1 MNEDR
6 KKRGLANS
14 KFLTAVAISA
24 LFLGSGNAMATQ
36 TNTDSSLGVTEQLQ
50 TLTVSGLVVDAS
62 GEPVIGA
69 SVVEKGTTNGSITD
83 TNGKFTLS
91 VKPGATLKISYVGY
105 QTQETKASRTM
116 KIVLKEDSE
125 LLSEVVVVGYGVQ
138 KKENLTG
145 AVASV
150 DVNKTLEGRPIA
162 DVGRG
167 LQGTTPGLSIVV
179 PSGEVGSD
187 PTIKIRGQ
195 IGSID
200 GGSEP
205 LILLDN
211 VEIPSIQMVNPDDI
225 ESISILKDAAS
236 ASIYGAKAAFGV
248 VLITSKK
255 GAKQETINVSY
266 SGNFSWQNISK
277 KMEMAGIDGL
287 DYTVNAFERVG
298 GTKAGAFWLVDRTSF
313 ERAKEWQQKW
323 GGKIGPN
330 DPFVYGRDWYYGSDK
345 GKYSMR
351 TFDPYDYMIEE
362 WTPAMTHNLS
372 VNGKSGKTTFNI
384 GLGYLSQDGLMKTAK
399 KDDFRRWNAS
409 VKISTEFNKYV
420 TLRAGAIYSKRDKRY
435 AYATSSVTADPW
447 LYLYRWGPTVPMGY
461 NEDGQELRSPASE
474 TRQANTANI
483 ENSYAN
489 INIGATLNI
498 TKDWKFDID
507 YTYANEQEINNRP
520 GTRYTAA
527 NTWGA
532 ATEKKDAA
540 GNQIYVDENGNTV
553 AADAA
558 GAMPAY
564 ALSYFEYTS
573 SGANPD
579 HIYRKTTN
587 ANRNTLNINTNY
599 NWQINDNNNL
609 KAMLGMNRVTWD
621 QKYNWNQTTK
631 LMDLENPQYDLA
643 YGTQTGSGGSAWD
656 GQLGFYG
663 RLNYNLMDKY
673 LLEANLRYDGTSKF
687 PSDLQ
692 WRWFPSFSLGWR
704 ASEEAFMQWAKP
716 ALSSLKFRGSWG
728 TIGDQT
734 VSNKLYVSTMGT
746 GQSAWIGGDGSKV
759 GYVGTPSAII
769 PSITWQDI
777 TTLDIGMDARFING
791 ELGVTFDW
799 YQRDTKNMIVPIG
812 NVSLAFGADSPKG
825 NFGSL
830 RTRGWEIALDYN
842 HRFKNGLGINAMF
855 TLSDAITEITAYGD
869 TKSLDSWYVG
879 KQYGEIWGYETE
891 RLYQKD
897 DFLYNPDG
905 SFQKVWLKGGEVY
918 DVKTAGAKEMNKLS
932 DPKAAYQDYLQGGD
946 FVFGPGDVKY
956 KDLNGD
962 GSINDGS
969 RTTDDHGDLKK
980 IGNSTPR
987 YEYGF
992 RLGAD
997 YKGFDVSVFFQ
1008 GVGKRE
1014 VWGAGFL
1021 AIPGYNS
1028 ADGAMPQAIAGNFWK
1043 EDRTDAFYP
1052 RAWNLGAPGLGDSG
1066 YSYNMQKQ
1074 SRYLLDMSY
1083 LRIKNITVGYTL
1095 PKDLL
1100 KKVWIQKARIYFAL
1114 ENFVTWDNL
1123 NGLPIDPEEVSGYS
1137 MFADNDA
1144 KDNYNSGRTGV
1155 GTPTFKSMS
1164 VGIQLNF

>member
-6 KKRGLANS
+6 KKRGLAKS
-14 KFLTAVAISA
+14 KLLTAVAISA
-24 LFLGSGNAMATQ
+24 LFLGSGNVMATQ
-36 TNTDSSLGVTEQLQ
+36 TSTDSSLEVAEQLQ
-50 TLTVSGLVVDAS
+50 TQTVSGLVVDANN
-62 GEPVIGA
+62 EPVIGA
-69 SVVEKGTTNGSITD
+69 SLVEKGTTNGCITD
-83 TNGKFTLS
+83 VNGKFTLN

-105 QTQETKASRTM
+105 QTLEIKATKTM

-125 LLSEVVVVGYGVQ
+125 MLSEVVVVGYGTQ
-138 KKENLTG
+138 KKANLTG
-145 AVASV
+145 AVATV
-150 DVNKTLEGRPIA
+150 DVSKTLEGRPIA

-167 LQGTTPGLSIVV
+167 LQGTTPGLSVV
-179 PSGEVGSD
+179 IPSGEVGSD

-225 ESISILKDAAS
+225 ESISILKDASS
-236 ASIYGAKAAFGV
+236 ASIYGAKGAFGV

-255 GAKQETINVSY
+255 GAKTDKIEISY

-287 DYTVNAFERVG
+287 EYTVEAFERVG
-298 GTKAGAFWLVDRTSF
+298 GTKAGGFWLVDRTSF

-330 DPFVYGRDWYYGSDK
+330 DPLVYGRDWYRGADE

-351 TFDPYDYMIEE
+351 IYDPYDYMIEE

-399 KDDFRRWNAS
+399 HDDFRRWNAS
-409 VKISTEFNKYV
+409 VKLSTEFNKYV
-420 TLRAGAIYSKRDKRY
+420 TVRAGAIYSKRDKRY
-435 AYATSSVTADPW
+435 AYATSSTTADPW
-447 LYLYRWGPTVPMGY
+447 LYLYRWGPTIPMGY
-461 NEDGQELRSPASE
+461 NEDGSELRSPASE
-474 TRQANTANI
+474 THQANTANI

-507 YTYANEQEINNRP
+507 YAYANEQQINNRP
-520 GTRYTAA
+520 GTRYSAA
-527 NTWGA
+527 NTWGGA
-532 ATEKKDAA
+532 VKRLDAS
-540 GNQIYVDENGNTV
+540 GNQIYVDENGSV
-553 AADAA
+553 VDAGAA
-558 GAMPAY
+558 GAIPAY
-564 ALSYFEYTS
+564 SLSTFEYTS

-599 NWQINDNNNL
+599 NWQIDDNNNL

-621 QKYNWNQTTK
+621 EKNSWNQTTK
-631 LMDLENPQYDLA
+631 LMDLDNPQYNLA
-643 YGTQTGSGGSAWD
+643 YGTQTGGGESAWD
-656 GQLGFYG
+656 SQLGFYG
-663 RLNYNLMDKY
+663 RLNYSLMDKY

-704 ASEEAFMQWAKP
+704 ASEEAFMKWAKP
-716 ALSSLKFRGSWG
+716 ALTSLKIRGSWG

-734 VSNKLYVSTMGT
+734 VSNKLYVPTMET

-759 GYVGTPSAII
+759 GYVGTPTAII

-777 TTLDIGMDARFING
+777 TSLDVGVDARFFNG
-791 ELGVTFDW
+791 ELGFTFDW
-799 YQRDTKNMIVPIG
+799 FQRETENMIVPVG
-812 NVSLAFGADSPKG
+812 NMSLAFGAEAPKG

-830 RTRGWEIALDYN
+830 RTRGWEIAVDYN

-869 TKSLDSWYVG
+869 TKNIDSWYVG
-879 KQYGEIWGYETE
+879 KKYGEIWGYETD
-891 RLYQKD
+891 RLYQKE
-897 DFLYNPDG
+897 DFLYNSDG
-905 SFQKVWLKGGEVY
+905 SFQKVWISGGKVY
-918 DVKTAGAKEMNKLS
+918 DTEVAGAKKLNKLS
-932 DPKAAYQDYLQGGD
+932 DPNAAYQDYLQGGD

-962 GSINDGS
+962 GTINDGS
-969 RTTDDHGDLKK
+969 RTVDDHGDLKK

-1014 VWGAGFL
+1014 IWGAGFL
-1021 AIPGYNS
+1021 AIAGYNS
-1028 ADGAMPQAIAGNFWK
+1028 ADGAMPQAIAGDFWK
-1043 EDRTDAFYP
+1043 EDRTNAFYP
-1052 RAWNLGAPGLGDSG
+1052 RPWNLGAPGLADYG

-1100 KKVWIQKARIYFAL
+1100 KKIWIQKARVYFAL
-1114 ENFVTWDNL
+1114 ENFVTWDHL

-1137 MFADNDA
+1137 MFATNDA